1 MRCHYVLDEG
11 LPVPCQ
17 TGAGK
22 DTIAS
27 LQSAIKYLV
36 KSKEVMACKQE
47 DIQIFLPGTT
57 VHNFRE
63 RTPLRPEE
71 KIPHTTEKEFLFAH
85 ARRDYQDLTP
95 EERRLYADPQ
105 YDNEPKAKPK
115 PMARPPATQLKMN
128 KPKEPTPEEKAAA
141 AAKKKAE
148 EQRKKDEE
156 ERKRKEA
163 EAEAARKAE
172 EKRQQEE
179 AARKAE
185 EDRLKAEAERK
196 AKEARLRAEEEARKA
211 AEEKARKAAEAARK
225 KAAEEEEARRK
236 AEREKY
242 VPTPMDMSTQKCWY
256 QLEGDMCAYYIR
268 FNGYEKAG
276 DLKEHILATRRTGKN
291 AALLDGI
298 EDLADLKLIP
308 PGVESGKEIG
318 PQETLPSGTTMDTP
332 ILVIV
337 KESNGMGRTLTPY
350 S

>member
-1 MRCHYVLDEG
+1 M
-11 LPVPCQ
+11 PCQ
-17 TGAGK
+17 TGAGR

-47 DIQIFLPGTT
+47 DIQVFLPGTT

-63 RTPLRPEE
+63 KTPLRPEE
-71 KIPHTTEKEFLFAH
+71 KIPHSTEKEFLFVH

-95 EERRLYADPQ
+95 EERRLYANPQ
-105 YDNEPKAKPK
+105 YDNEPKAK

-128 KPKEPTPEEKAAA
+128 KPKGPTAEEKAAA
-141 AAKKKAE
+141 AAKRKAE

-156 ERKRKEA
+156 ARKRKEA

-172 EKRQQEE
+172 ENRRQEE

-196 AKEARLRAEEEARKA
+196 AREARLRAEEEARKA
-211 AEEKARKAAEAARK
+211 AEAARK
-225 KAAEEEEARRK
+225 KAAEGEEARRK

-298 EDLADLKLIP
+298 EDLSDLKLVP
-308 PGVESGKEIG
+308 PGVEKEIG
-318 PQETLPSGTTMDTP
+318 PQETLPSGTTMDNP